1 MNWAGK
7 GVVCLLAAVA
17 TVSGAPAATSCHIM
31 TTYQA
36 VNVYRFNNSDAY
48 TYWLDHIAIDADGAP
63 NAYGPDDQGLDS
75 LRDAGYPNGH
85 WKNTLVP
92 DPDNPSTPFVQ
103 RCGPFKG
110 FYVSMTALTDPA
122 KCATDPS
129 RYVDARTVPYVVFPR
144 SFYNEHGT
152 GQLGDV
158 GIAMDM
164 SNGKSSEFII
174 ADIGSETEEL
184 GEISIKLAENL
195 GGTNVNPRNGAGAP
209 SGPIL
214 YVVFPEDPM
223 KGHARFSVDAIAA
236 RAEADLHALGG
247 RKVISDCLQ
256 TR

>member
-1 MNWAGK
+1 MNWAGI
-7 GVVCLLAAVA
+7 GVVCSLAAVE
-17 TVSGAPAATSCHIM
+17 TVSVAPAAKPCHNM
-31 TTYQA
+31 MTYQA

-92 DPDNPSTPFVQ
+92 DPNNSSTPFVQ

-110 FYVSMTALTDPA
+110 FYVSTTSLSDSS
-122 KCATDPS
+122 KCVTSPN
-129 RYVDARTVPYVVFPR
+129 RYVDASTVPYIAFPLR
-144 SFYNEHGT
+144 FYSEHGT

-158 GIAMDM
+158 GVAINL

-174 ADIGSETEEL
+174 ADIGSKAEKL

-195 GGTNVNPRNGAGAP
+195 GGRRVNPRSGAGAP
-209 SGPIL
+209 RGPIL
-214 YVVFPEDPM
+214 YVVFPEDPL
-223 KGHARFSVDAIAA
+223 KGRARFSVDAIAA
-236 RAEADLHALGG
+236 RARVDMHALGG
-247 RKVISDCLQ
+247 RKAISECLHQ
-256 TR
+256 H